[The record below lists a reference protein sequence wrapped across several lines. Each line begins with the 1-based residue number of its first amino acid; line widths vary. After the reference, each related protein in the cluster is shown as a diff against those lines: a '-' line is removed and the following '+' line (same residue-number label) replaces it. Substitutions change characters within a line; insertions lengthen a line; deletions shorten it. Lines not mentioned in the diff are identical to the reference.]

1 MASRYSPA
9 SVAGF
14 SDEQR
19 AVLAAVERFLD
30 GIRLRDKAQ
39 MHALV
44 LPRRRRHP
52 PSPPSREMAEPIT
65 GDPVVLV
72 DREIAMAWTP
82 YEFLVDGTLDHVGT
96 DIWSLV
102 KQDGRWLITG
112 LVDNSHKP
120 GA

>member
-1 MASRYSPA
+1 
-9 SVAGF
+9 
-14 SDEQR
+14 
-19 AVLAAVERFLD
+19 
-30 GIRLRDKAQ
+30 

-44 LPRRRRHP
+44 LPDGGATLVRDGAPLHLSLAAVIARIP
-52 PSPPSREMAEPIT
+52 LDGPREMAEPIT

-112 LVDNSHKP
+112 LVDNSRKP